1 MNSRKSEDSVLPS
14 HPSDRAAREKREK
27 SPAVKSTY
35 TSESSTF
42 SGPALDQLRGLLPD
56 YNNRL
61 SPTLDLGLSPLG
73 HPRLSSEPRPRLV
86 SDSAHGLVSGAL
98 SSPISSPLSGLK
110 TEYPEAPIGKRLEIM
125 PDLPG
130 RALAGDKVGSLTLGA
145 DLPVGLVES
154 SLITLSSTEERLKNA
169 EKDTE

>member
-1 MNSRKSEDSVLPS
+1 MNSIKSEDSVLPS

-56 YNNRL
+56 FNNRL

-98 SSPISSPLSGLK
+98 SSPLSGLK

-130 RALAGDKVGSLTLGA
+130 RTLSGDKVGSLTLGA

-154 SLITLSSTEERLKNA
+154 RLITLSSNEERLKNA
-169 EKDTE
+169 EQDTK

>member
-1 MNSRKSEDSVLPS
+1 MNSKKSEDSVLPS

-86 SDSAHGLVSGAL
+86 SDSAHGLVSGA
-98 SSPISSPLSGLK
+98 ISSPLSGLK

-130 RALAGDKVGSLTLGA
+130 RTLAGDKVGSLTLGA